1 MKYKRLPMQKFGILL
16 FLRTRI
22 LLCFMLVG
30 YIFIHA
36 YMMFF
41 QGSLVRGNVLLYINR
56 TQSVGFIAAI
66 MFSFISYEFFQ
77 LERNAALEETV
88 QTSKK
93 MKRNF
98 VFTKLSFLI
107 VMVTLVTLTVFV
119 YDLSAVMVFDI
130 ASRAVIVHLV
140 LCSLLNIF
148 FCCLIAMLLGA
159 LLGLKTDR
167 PKAYA
172 VLIVFVFLLSPQA
185 SLWFTYLKI
194 PFDEIEIDFSRI
206 MDFFSITALDTD
218 FVPDDLYGLPI
229 EACRWGLACF
239 WIAVLSLLFFRCV
252 KLPWEKRKNRILP
265 ISCGVAAAI
274 GFVFF
279 ARMGNDSVVRLDE
292 RHWGTNYADAF
303 YEELHSA
310 KEEEADFTVLA
321 YDLDVSVKTRL
332 YCTAKITVSGDE
344 DTDEYIFTLYRG
356 YKIASVTDEDGNDL
370 SYTRDGHYLSV
381 SASFPEG
388 TGVICVTYQGS
399 GNRYYSNRQ
408 GIALPGYFPWYP
420 VAGYRSLDIADHD
433 TLLELAA
440 SEEEKKFT
448 ISLDTN
454 LTVVSNLTE
463 TSEGVYDGTAGT
475 ATLIGGFLTEKEQEG
490 VTYYDS
496 PFNFDTLQ
504 LEEMQAVLE
513 AAEET
518 LDTSFD
524 LDFRESLIICMPGV
538 ISRTASERDETFVVL
553 DNCILLD
560 TNIVLS
566 YRMMDYLIPD
576 KEEAEELR
584 EFLLEYLVWP
594 DSDPIYCIAS
604 ESYEEK
610 PEYDALAVLKADYVS
625 ADDSYEMTEEN
636 WYYLH
641 EAVEEDSELW
651 NEAMV
656 YFEELFLYQIQRLGY
671 DTVMKAC
678 YEYMGSDTDT
688 DQVDFLYNLS
698 SD

>member
-1 MKYKRLPMQKFGILL
+1 MMREKISLQKFSALL
-16 FLRTRI
+16 FFRTR
-22 LLCFMLVG
+22 LLFVIMLAG
-30 YIFIHA
+30 YIFVHA

-41 QGSLVRGNVLLYINR
+41 QGTLAKGNLLMYINK
-56 TQSVGFIAAI
+56 TQSVGFIAFLI
-66 MFSFISYEFFQ
+66 FSFVSYEFFLMEKIDSLQ
-77 LERNAALEETV
+77 EAIETN
-88 QTSKK
+88 KK
-93 MKRNF
+93 MNRKF
-98 VFTKLSFLI
+98 QFDQLKFMILL
-107 VMVTLVTLTVFV
+107 VTLVTLTVFL
-119 YDLSAVMVFDI
+119 YDVSAAAAFGVV
-130 ASRAVIVHLV
+130 SGAVLRHLV
-140 LCSLLNIF
+140 FCNLLNVF
-148 FCCLIAMLLGA
+148 LCCLIGVLLGA
-159 LLGLKTDR
+159 VLAQKAER

-172 VLIVFVFLLSPQA
+172 VLIVFVFLISPQA
-185 SLWFTYLKI
+185 KVWFTYL
-194 PFDEIEIDFSRI
+194 PFAFDEIEIDFSRI

-274 GFVFF
+274 GFVCF

-310 KEEEADFTVLA
+310 KEEEGDFTVLA

-356 YKIASVTDEDGNDL
+356 YKIASVTDEDGNEL

-381 SASFPEG
+381 NASFPEG

-440 SEEEKKFT
+440 SEEEKEFT

-463 TSEGVYDGTAGT
+463 TSEGVYEGTAGT

-538 ISRTASERDETFVVL
+538 ISRTASEREETFVVL

-636 WYYLH
+636 WYYVH

-651 NEAMV
+651 DEAMV
-656 YFEELFLYQIQRLGY
+656 YFEELFLYQIQQLGY
-671 DTVMKAC
+671 DTVMQAC